1 MTEIR
6 SVREEEIAPALF
18 RHFIR
23 HQVVTKC
30 WRKEKGDWVV
40 RDIPFIDDW
49 NKEAYEELVSCLK
62 HTVRTGGFLCGA
74 FQNGQLKGFVSV
86 ESGFLDGPAGIWTY
100 PASMFRKMCVGR
112 GSAADFSMPQNS
124 GQGNRAGRRCIFLL
138 IHRWKVRHSTSVW
151 AARKPG
157 SIRRSMWKRNPM
169 TVSWSVCCKR
179 L

>member
-6 SVREEEIAPALF
+6 TVREEEIAPALF

-86 ESGFLDGPAGIWTY
+86 ESGFLDGPCRYMDLSSIHV
-100 PASMFRKMCVGR
+100 SEDVR
-112 GSAADFSMPQNS
+112 
-124 GQGNRAGRRCIFLL
+124 GQGIGSRLFYAAKQWARGQGGEALYISA
-138 IHRWKVRHSTSVW
+138 HSSVESQ
-151 AARKPG
+151 AFYKRMGCAEARQYQAEHVEKEPYDCQLEC
-157 SIRRSMWKRNPM
+157 M
-169 TVSWSVCCKR
+169 

>member
-6 SVREEEIAPALF
+6 TVREEEIAPALF

-30 WRKEKGDWVV
+30 WRKEKGDWVI

-74 FQNGQLKGFVSV
+74 FQNGQLKGLCLCRKRL
-86 ESGFLDGPAGIWTY
+86 SGWPLQVYGLIQHPCFGRCAWAGDRQQTFLC
-100 PASMFRKMCVGR
+100 RKTVGKGTGR
-112 GSAADFSMPQNS
+112 GGAVYFCSFIGGKS
-124 GQGNRAGRRCIFLL
+124 GILQAYGLR
-138 IHRWKVRHSTSVW
+138 
-151 AARKPG
+151 G
-157 SIRRSMWKRNPM
+157 SPA
-169 TVSWSVCCKR
+169 VSGGACGKGT